1 MLETP
6 RTDLAQSVSQGA
18 WFSPSRFLDMKTPT
32 RVGRCLTVAQGTE
45 SMLNKLLKS
54 ELGWEQLQQLHR
66 EKVV

>member
-1 MLETP
+1 
-6 RTDLAQSVSQGA
+6 
-18 WFSPSRFLDMKTPT
+18 MKTPT